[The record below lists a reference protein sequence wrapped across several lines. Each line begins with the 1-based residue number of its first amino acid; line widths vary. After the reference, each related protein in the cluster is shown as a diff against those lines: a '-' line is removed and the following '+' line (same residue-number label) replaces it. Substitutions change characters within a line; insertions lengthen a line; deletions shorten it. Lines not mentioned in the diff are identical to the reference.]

1 MPTPVYY
8 HEGKFPPP
16 ELDWSHLI
24 PFIGPANAA
33 VARYDGILSAV
44 PNANVLLTPLMTQ
57 EAVLSSRIEGTQ
69 ATFGEVLEYEAEQ
82 DSSRFSPERKE
93 DIGEILNYRRAMHA
107 ALDMLKEL
115 PLCQRVIKGAH
126 EVLLQGVRGTG
137 RSPGEYRKG
146 PNWIGSPGCSIE
158 EATFVPV
165 SAEKLPDA
173 MRIWEEYIHAQA
185 QDKLVQLALLHAEF
199 EALHPFLDG
208 NGRLG
213 RMFVPLFMAQ
223 VGLISSPMFYISAYF
238 EARRDEYYERLLAV
252 SRDNDWTGWSMFF
265 LQAVQAQAEDNL
277 RKAQAILS
285 LYDSLKHR
293 FAQLTHSQ
301 YAIHALDWIF
311 QRPIFKSSDFI
322 NEPLIPEGSSKR
334 ILRILKKE
342 QIIQEIMPSGGRRSA
357 VLALPSLLRAAEH
370 GDNFVDHVL
379 STN

>member
-16 ELDWSHLI
+16 ELDWARLI

-69 ATFGEVLEYEAEQ
+69 ATFGEVLEYEAEH
-82 DSSRFSPERKE
+82 DRSRFSPERKE

-115 PLCQRVIKGAH
+115 PLCQRVIKRAH
-126 EVLLQGVRGTG
+126 EVLLQGMRGTG

-185 QDKLVQLALLHAEF
+185 PQDKLVQLALLHAEF

-293 FAQLTHSQ
+293 FTQLTHSQ

-311 QRPIFKSSDFI
+311 QRPIFQSSDFAYKSS
-322 NEPLIPEGSSKR
+322 IPPATAKR
-334 ILRILKKE
+334 MLTKLKQNDMLVE
-342 QIIQEIMPSGGRRSA
+342 IQRGGGQRSA
-357 VLALPSLLRAAEH
+357 VLALPSLLRVAE
-370 GDNFVDHVL
+370 
-379 STN
+379 